1 MNRNEVRQISVH
13 DLKSM
18 IDNNEDIFVL
28 DVREP
33 DETSICSLGGENIP
47 LGMIDVHTDKLP
59 RDKKII
65 AHCRSGKRSY
75 MACLF
80 LQQEYEMENLYN
92 LDGGIIAWASEIDRD
107 MVLY

>member
-1 MNRNEVRQISVH
+1 
-13 DLKSM
+13 
-18 IDNNEDIFVL
+18 
-28 DVREP
+28 
-33 DETSICSLGGENIP
+33 
-47 LGMIDVHTDKLP
+47 
-59 RDKKII
+59 
-65 AHCRSGKRSY
+65 